1 VGWSAVNNI
10 LREKTGFQITILIV
24 WGVIGYY
31 VFSPVIGAYKFA
43 TLQRIQKTGEI
54 TVVTRN
60 TAHCYYLYRDQ
71 PMGFEYELAQAF
83 AEYLGVRL
91 QIKVVD
97 RWEEMVAAL
106 NNGSAAF
113 IAASTPIIPKWQPE
127 VAFSDGY
134 MQVAQQIITHRKNA
148 RIKKVADLSGKTI
161 DVRKGTAYQQR
172 LVELKDQGIDLS
184 IRLHDDLPT
193 EELIQK
199 VADEEIDFTIANSNI
214 ILINRRNFPGA
225 VSTGSINDRMHLG
238 WAVYPKAIEL
248 LEQMNAFLKGIK
260 KNGQFDSIYNKY
272 YGDTK
277 DFDYVDLKAFHA
289 RVKAR
294 LSRYSP
300 FIKAAAK
307 KYGFDWRLIA
317 AQIYQESHLNPW
329 AKSRAGARGLMQIMP
344 ATGKSLGVTDLFDPV
359 QNINAGVQYLKN
371 LFEYFEMARG
381 NDRLLIA
388 LAAYNIGQGHIHDA
402 RKLAKKKGLDPNKWE
417 SLSKTLPLL
426 RYRKY
431 YKHAKYGFCRG
442 TEPIRYIKQIMIY
455 YDVLKRQGFEYK
467 TARAQAPEPNRVLV
481 AFKK

>member
-1 VGWSAVNNI
+1 VGISAVNNI
-10 LREKTGFQITILIV
+10 LGEKTGFQITVLIL

-31 VFSPVIGAYKFA
+31 LFSPVIDAYKFV

-71 PMGFEYELAQAF
+71 PMGFEYEMAKAF
-83 AEYLGVRL
+83 ADYLGVGLRV
-91 QIKVVD
+91 KVVD
-97 RWEEMVAAL
+97 RWKEMVKTL

-113 IAASTPIIPKWQPE
+113 IAASIPIIPQWQTD

-134 MQVAQQIITHRKNA
+134 MEVAQQIITHRKNSGINKA
-148 RIKKVADLSGKTI
+148 SDLSGKTI

-172 LVELKDQGIDLS
+172 LVELKDQGIELK
-184 IRLHDDLPT
+184 IRLHRDLPT

-214 ILINRRNFPGA
+214 VLINRRNFPGA
-225 VSTGSINDRMHLG
+225 VSSGSIKDRVQLA
-238 WAVYPKAIEL
+238 WAVYPKSIEL
-248 LEQMNAFLKGIK
+248 LERVNAFLKVIK

-277 DFDYVDLKAFHA
+277 DFDYVDLKTFHT
-289 RVKAR
+289 RVKTR

-307 KYGFDWRLIA
+307 KHGFDWRLIA
-317 AQIYQESHLNPW
+317 AQVYQESHLNPW

-344 ATGKSLGVTDLFDPV
+344 STGKSLGVTDLFDPV
-359 QNINAGVQYLKN
+359 ENINAGVQHLKN
-371 LFEYFEMARG
+371 LFEHFKTASG
-381 NDRLLIA
+381 KDRLLIA

-402 RKLAKKKGLDPNKWE
+402 RRLAKKKGLDPNKWE

-442 TEPIRYIKQIMIY
+442 TEPIRYVKQIMLY

-467 TARAQAPEPNRVLV
+467 TARAQEAASVLV
-481 AFKK
+481 VLKK

>member
-1 VGWSAVNNI
+1 MAS
-10 LREKTGFQITILIV
+10 
-24 WGVIGYY
+24 
-31 VFSPVIGAYKFA
+31 YKFV
-43 TLQRIQKTGEI
+43 TLQKIQKTGEI

-60 TAHCYYLYRDQ
+60 NAHCYYLYRDQ
-71 PMGFEYELAQAF
+71 PMGFEYEMAQAF
-83 AEYLGVRL
+83 ADYLGVGL
-91 QIKVVD
+91 QVKVVD
-97 RWEEMVAAL
+97 SWEQMVAAL

-113 IAASTPIIPKWQPE
+113 IAASTPIIPKWQTV

-134 MQVAQQIITHRKNA
+134 MEVAQQIIAHRKNSS
-148 RIKKVADLSGKTI
+148 IKNAADLSGKTV
-161 DVRKGTAYQQR
+161 DVKKGSAYQQR
-172 LVELKDQGIDLS
+172 LMELKEQGIDLA
-184 IRLHDDLPT
+184 IRLHKDLPT

-214 ILINRRNFPGA
+214 VLINRRNFPG
-225 VSTGSINDRMHLG
+225 VVPTGSINDHMQLS
-238 WAVYPKAIEL
+238 WAVYPKSIEL
-248 LEQMNAFLKGIK
+248 LERINAFLSVIK
-260 KNGQFDSIYNKY
+260 KNGKFDSIYDKY
-272 YGDTK
+272 YGDTQ
-277 DFDYVDLKAFHA
+277 DFDYVDLKAFHK

-307 KYGFDWRLIA
+307 KHGFDWRLIA

-329 AKSRAGARGLMQIMP
+329 AKSHAGARGLMQILP
-344 ATGKSLGVTDLFDPV
+344 STGKSLGVHDLFDPV
-359 QNINAGVQYLKN
+359 QNINAGVQHLKN
-371 LFEYFEMARG
+371 LYEHFEAISG
-381 NDRLLIA
+381 QDRLLIT

-402 RKLAKKKGLDPNKWE
+402 RKLAQKKGLDPNKWE

-467 TARAQAPEPNRVLV
+467 TAQA
-481 AFKK
+481 

>member
-1 VGWSAVNNI
+1 VVKSAVNNI
-10 LREKTGFQITILIV
+10 LGEKTGFQITILIV
-24 WGVIGYY
+24 WIVIGYY
-31 VFSPVIGAYKFA
+31 LFSPVIASYKFV
-43 TLQRIQKTGEI
+43 TLQKIQKTGEI

-60 TAHCYYLYRDQ
+60 NAHCYYLYRDQ
-71 PMGFEYELAQAF
+71 PMGFEYEMAQAF
-83 AEYLGVRL
+83 ADYLGVGL
-91 QIKVVD
+91 QVKVVD
-97 RWEEMVAAL
+97 SWEQMVAAL

-113 IAASTPIIPKWQPE
+113 IAASTPIIPKWQTV

-134 MQVAQQIITHRKNA
+134 MEVAQQIIAHRKNSS
-148 RIKKVADLSGKTI
+148 IKNAADLSGKTV
-161 DVRKGTAYQQR
+161 DVKKGSAYQQR
-172 LVELKDQGIDLS
+172 LMELKEQGIDLA
-184 IRLHDDLPT
+184 IRLHKDLPT

-214 ILINRRNFPGA
+214 VLINRRNFPG
-225 VSTGSINDRMHLG
+225 VVPTGSINDHMQLS
-238 WAVYPKAIEL
+238 WAVYPKSIEL
-248 LEQMNAFLKGIK
+248 LERINAFLSVIK
-260 KNGQFDSIYNKY
+260 KNGKFDSIYDKY
-272 YGDTK
+272 YGDTQ
-277 DFDYVDLKAFHA
+277 DFDYVDLKAFHK

-307 KYGFDWRLIA
+307 KHGFDWRLIA

-329 AKSRAGARGLMQIMP
+329 AKSHAGARGLMQILP
-344 ATGKSLGVTDLFDPV
+344 STGKSLGVHDLFDPV
-359 QNINAGVQYLKN
+359 QNINAGVQHLKN
-371 LFEYFEMARG
+371 LYEHFEAISG
-381 NDRLLIA
+381 QDRLLIT

-402 RKLAKKKGLDPNKWE
+402 RKLAQKKGLDPNKWE

-467 TARAQAPEPNRVLV
+467 TAQA
-481 AFKK
+481 